1 MKPLKD
7 KRLGAGRV
15 AFLARVGVIKEKINA
30 GHTMASIYEDY
41 QRDLGIGYKQFV
53 NYVNKFVR
61 DKPSAEDEKDKPERS
76 APSEKV
82 DPTNDKPAAKKPIA
96 KKEPEDD
103 EDDIEGK
110 AASGDFF

>member
-1 MKPLKD
+1 MKPSKD

-15 AFLARVGVIKEKINA
+15 AFLARVEVIREKIDA

-41 QRDLGIGYKQFV
+41 QKPLGIGYKQFV
-53 NYVNKFVR
+53 NYVNKFIR
-61 DKPSAEDEKDKPERS
+61 DKPATEKEKDKSDRP
-76 APSEKV
+76 APAEK
-82 DPTNDKPAAKKPIA
+82 DAPTNDKPAAEKPTTE
-96 KKEPEDD
+96 KEPEYD